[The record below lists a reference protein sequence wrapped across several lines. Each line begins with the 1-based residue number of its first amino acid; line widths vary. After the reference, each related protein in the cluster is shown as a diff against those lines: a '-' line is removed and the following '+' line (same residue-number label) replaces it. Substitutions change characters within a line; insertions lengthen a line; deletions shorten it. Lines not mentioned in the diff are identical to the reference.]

1 MSFLIIR
8 CCCAALLSAA
18 VEDTSASAPKPGPG
32 AAVAA
37 VAVAGAIAVAVA
49 VAAGEVADC
58 AELGF
63 PAMPAAART
72 FGGVT
77 SAYVSIRQHVREQWV
92 GE

>member
-18 VEDTSASAPKPGPG
+18 VEDTSTSAPKPGPWSPL
-32 AAVAA
+32 AA
-37 VAVAGAIAVAVA
+37 VAVAGATPVAVA
-49 VAAGEVADC
+49 VAAGEVADS

-63 PAMPAAART
+63 PAVPAAART

-77 SAYVSIRQHVREQWV
+77 SAYVSIREHT
-92 GE
+92 